1 MSLTIIFSCIY
12 LSIVAVSML
21 LFTSSQALFVAYI
34 VMSIL
39 TFALYAKDKRA
50 AIKGQWRTKES
61 TLHLFSLL
69 GGWPGALLAQA
80 KLRHK
85 TQKQPFKAIL
95 WMSIIGNIS
104 AFLWA
109 LTAQGQAVLQPI
121 LANLL
126 VN

>member
-1 MSLTIIFSCIY
+1 MSISIILSFVY
-12 LSIVAVSML
+12 LAIVAVSML
-21 LFTSSQALFVAYI
+21 FVASYVPILIAYI
-34 VMSIL
+34 VMSLL

-95 WMSIIGNIS
+95 WMSIFGNICGF
-104 AFLWA
+104 AWA

-126 VN
+126 AN

>member
-1 MSLTIIFSCIY
+1 M
-12 LSIVAVSML
+12 
-21 LFTSSQALFVAYI
+21 LFVASYVQILITYI
-34 VMSIL
+34 VMSLL

-95 WMSIIGNIS
+95 WMSIFGNICGF
-104 AFLWA
+104 AWA

-126 VN
+126 AN

>member
-1 MSLTIIFSCIY
+1 
-12 LSIVAVSML
+12 ML
-21 LFTSSQALFVAYI
+21 LFTSSQALFIAYI